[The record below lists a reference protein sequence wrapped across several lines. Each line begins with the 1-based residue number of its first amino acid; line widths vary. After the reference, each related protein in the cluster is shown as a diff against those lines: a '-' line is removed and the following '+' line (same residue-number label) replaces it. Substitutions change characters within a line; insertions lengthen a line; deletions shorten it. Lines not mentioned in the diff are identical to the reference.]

1 MRGSTVIKALVLL
14 LAAVFIINQLVS
26 SLYSPIKTESADFY
40 VATEGVAINGFI
52 IRNETPITNSQS
64 GVMHYAVEDGSRV
77 AKGGVIAEIY
87 STQQESI
94 NAAKAAAINAKIKD
108 LKEILGYNAMEASN
122 LELLNTNVNNA
133 VNRLI
138 LESATGNF
146 DSVNQNAVNLLSTI
160 NHRQAAMGFDTGFEA
175 QLSALEAELAAI
187 TLTPKSDIK
196 ASQSGYFVSS
206 TDGYE
211 KVYGEVELS
220 EITPE
225 FMNSVKPE
233 ENSGKAIG
241 KIVADYEWYIAAT
254 VSLNDSL
261 TFKEGERVNI
271 LTSLKSAPSLSA
283 RVEKINISNS
293 ASSAAIIFAC
303 SEMSSELAEV
313 RTAPMTVVKAQH
325 EGLKVSKK
333 ALRFVESQQGV
344 YVVTG
349 MQINFV
355 PVEILYFGEDFIICK
370 KEAVNDKKVLKLYD
384 NVIVK
389 GKNLY
394 DGKIVG

>member
-1 MRGSTVIKALVLL
+1 MRGSTVIKILVLL
-14 LAAVFIINQLVS
+14 LAAVFVINQLVS
-26 SLYSPIKTESADFY
+26 SLYSPIKTESAEFY
-40 VATEGVAINGFI
+40 VATDGIAINGFV
-52 IRNETPITNSQS
+52 IRNETPITTSQS
-64 GVMHYAVEDGSRV
+64 GVMHYSVADGSRV
-77 AKGGVIAEIY
+77 AKNGVIADIY

-94 NAAKAAAINAKIKD
+94 NAAKAAAITAKIKD
-108 LKEILGYNAMEASN
+108 LKEILGYNALEVSN
-122 LELLNTNVNNA
+122 LELLNTNVKNA
-133 VNRLI
+133 VNELI
-138 LESATGNF
+138 SDSAAGNF
-146 DSVNQNAVNLLSTI
+146 DSVSQNAVNLLSTI
-160 NHRQAAMGFDTGFEA
+160 NHRQAAMGMGAGFET
-175 QLSALEAELAAI
+175 QLAALEAELATI
-187 TLTPKSDIK
+187 TLTPKSNIT

-211 KVYGEVELS
+211 KVYSEVALS
-220 EITPE
+220 DITPE
-225 FMNSVKPE
+225 FMASVKPE
-233 ENSGKAIG
+233 ESDSETIG

-254 VSLNDSL
+254 VSLNESL
-261 TFKEGERVNI
+261 TFKEGEKVTL

-283 RVEKINISNS
+283 KVEKINISNS

-303 SEMSSELAEV
+303 NEMSSELAEV
-313 RTAPMTVVKAQH
+313 RTAPMTVVKAQY
-325 EGLKVSKK
+325 EGLKLSKK
-333 ALRFVESQQGV
+333 ALRFVDSQQGV